1 MEQSLTEFRN
11 QFREKLLSFL
21 WRQWTAL
28 GVQGYEESNDKWI
41 IDPEPLLLFSC
52 TMARQDP
59 RLFDEILDWLHVNGR
74 FINVQR
80 LQTILK
86 KEEFASGKVMSAIAG
101 FMSEHHK
108 YLKWK
113 KLAQNPAN
121 TTSPESLFPLK
132 DIHPTEPFY
141 RMDPIFQRYGLSR
154 GLIKL
159 RDHTQP
165 VRGDSSRT
173 FLFKLRA
180 LWGINI
186 RCEILLFLLTHE
198 EGVHPRWIANETY
211 YSQKAVQDTLIDMT
225 SSGLIQTFSIGRE
238 KRYILKPKEWFN
250 FLKLSA
256 DAPSWVAWPA
266 VFSVLEKIW
275 LRLNDEDL
283 FKMDPLLLS
292 SNLRA
297 LMLKVRTKIQLSGFA
312 PILSDDRLYLGE
324 NYTHI
329 FMNDI
334 NNFLKGSK

>member
-1 MEQSLTEFRN
+1 MEQSLTEFRD
-11 QFREKLLSFL
+11 QFKEKLLSFL

-28 GVQGYEESNDKWI
+28 GVQGYEESNDKWT

-52 TMARQDP
+52 SIARHDP

-86 KEEFASGKVMSAIAG
+86 KEEFASRKVMSAIAG

-113 KLAQNPAN
+113 KLAQNLTN
-121 TTSPESLFPLK
+121 TTSPESLFQLK
-132 DIHPTEPFY
+132 NIHPTESFDK
-141 RMDPIFQRYGLSR
+141 MDSTFQRYGLSR

-165 VRGDSSRT
+165 VRGDSSRI

-180 LWGINI
+180 LLGVNI

-198 EGVHPRWIANETY
+198 EGAHPRWIANETY

-225 SSGLIQTFSIGRE
+225 CSGLIQMFNVGRE

-250 FLKLSA
+250 FLKLSG
-256 DAPSWVAWPA
+256 DTPSWVSWPA
-266 VFSVLEKIW
+266 IFSVFEKIW

-283 FKMDPLLLS
+283 SKMDPLLLS
-292 SNLRA
+292 SNLRS
-297 LMLKVRTKIQLSGFA
+297 LMLEVKSKIQLSGFA
-312 PILSDDRLYLGE
+312 SVLSDDRLYLGE
-324 NYTHI
+324 NYINI
-329 FMNDI
+329 FMKDVNK
-334 NNFLKGSK
+334 FLQGSK